1 MSLKEF
7 LSILLGYKKPQL
19 VPVRVQQEKKT
30 PR

>member
-1 MSLKEF
+1 MSLREF

-19 VPVRVQQEKKT
+19 VPVKVQPKKM